1 MCGFVGILAGAPEG
15 GDTQQLRRR
24 RTQDALHAIRHR
36 GPDDQ
41 QFFHD
46 AQLSFGFARL
56 AIVDLEGGT
65 QPMTNE
71 TGTLWVVFNGEIY
84 NHVAL
89 RRELVER
96 GHRFKTDHSDTEVLL
111 HGWEEWGERLLP
123 RLNGMFAFLLWNQQ
137 TRTLV
142 AARDRFGIKPLYYA
156 RVGDHWLFAS
166 EIKAILASG
175 LIAAERDDQAV
186 GEYLLRQNTWGEL
199 TFFKGI
205 REFPKATVMRL
216 QPGGT
221 TSRQVYWKPEHRR
234 DARLRYEDAV
244 EQHRHLLAQAVQAQ
258 MMADVPVMSYLSGG
272 IDSSALT
279 ALAARSR
286 SDVSAYACLF
296 DLAQV
301 GEDRFVDEREFSRA
315 AAQHLGLPLNEL
327 ELSPLSLVETLDG
340 TIRALETPRM
350 GMAYVNYLIAQRVA
364 RDGKVVLSGTGGD
377 EYHGGYVGRYAYVAD
392 APATAAPAA
401 RSPLRAAARWLR
413 QLGTGK
419 YGDVG
424 NDPPW
429 KAKVATLLNYP
440 VPWAE
445 LEQAL
450 NPDFLRSVDFDALAE
465 EQALRLRQVQDLGP
479 VPAMLALD
487 SDNYLHGLLVMEDKL
502 SMAHS
507 LEARVPLL
515 DNDLVDF
522 TLTLPMDFLYRDGI
536 GKSVFRD
543 SVAPLLPEAVARKP
557 KMGFGPPDASWYRGP
572 LRPFL
577 EERLASRELA
587 SAGIFRSEYLH
598 RKLEGHLS
606 GRENNVPLLWSA
618 LSLQSWH
625 RNFLSHDM
633 TWLQA

>member
-1 MCGFVGILAGAPEG
+1 MCGFVGILAGAPDD
-15 GDTQQLRRR
+15 GDARQLRRR

-46 AQLSFGFARL
+46 QQLSLGFARL
-56 AIVDLEGGT
+56 AIVDLECGT

-71 TGTLWVVFNGEIY
+71 TGTLWLVFNGEIY
-84 NHVAL
+84 NHLAL
-89 RRELVER
+89 RRELVGR

-111 HGWEEWGERLLP
+111 HGWEEWGEGLLP
-123 RLNGMFAFLLWNQQ
+123 RLNGMFAFLLWDQQ
-137 TRTLV
+137 ARALV
-142 AARDRFGIKPLYYA
+142 AARDRFGVKPLYYA
-156 RVGDHWLFAS
+156 RAGDGWLFAS

-175 LIAAERDDQAV
+175 LVVAERDNQAV
-186 GEYLLRQNTWGEL
+186 GEYVLHQNTWGER

-205 REFPKATVMRL
+205 QEFPKATVMRI
-216 QPGGT
+216 QPGGA
-221 TSRQVYWKPEHRR
+221 TSRRVYWSPVHRR
-234 DARLRYEDAV
+234 DAKLRYEEAV
-244 EQHRHLLAQAVQAQ
+244 LQHRHLLAQAVHAQ

-296 DLAQV
+296 ELAQV

-327 ELSPLSLVETLDG
+327 ELSPLSLVKALDG

-392 APATAAPAA
+392 APAPVPAGP

-413 QLGTGK
+413 QLGAGGSSANA
-419 YGDVG
+419 GDL
-424 NDPPW
+424 PW
-429 KAKVATLLNYP
+429 KSRVATLLNYP

-450 NPDFLRSVDFDALAE
+450 DPAFLRSVDFDLLAE
-465 EQALRLRQVQDLGP
+465 EQFLRLRQVEELGP

-522 TLTLPMDFLYRDGI
+522 TLTMPIDFLYRGGV
-536 GKSVFRD
+536 GKSIFRD
-543 SVAPLLPEAVARKP
+543 SVAPLLPEVVTRKP

-572 LRPFL
+572 LRSFL
-577 EERLASRELA
+577 EERLASAELA
-587 SAGIFRSEYLH
+587 SAGVFRPEYLR
-598 RKLEGHLS
+598 RKLDGHLA
-606 GRENNVPLLWSA
+606 GHENNVPLLWSA

-625 RNFLSHDM
+625 LNFCSATREGPD
-633 TWLQA
+633 Q